1 MTYLNRD
8 ATANF
13 LCQRLHGHTHFLTV
27 TMRPASLALNTLDR
41 RSQLEETVRHFLY
54 RLSRACFKRRH
65 RRRGL
70 TVGSYASIE
79 TGCSGNH
86 LHAHITLACPPNF
99 GYETFEGLILSSVKR
114 CRTLGPEMDL
124 RPIHSTTGL
133 AQYLSKEGQEALLP
147 KAIQDAK
154 Y

>member
-13 LCQRLHGHTHFLTV
+13 LCQRLDGHTHFLTV
-27 TMRPASLALNTLDR
+27 TMRPASLTQNTFDR
-41 RSQLEETVRHFLY
+41 REQLEETVRHFLY

-79 TGCSGNH
+79 TGSSGNH

-99 GYETFEGLILSSVKR
+99 GSERFEGLILSSVKR

-124 RPIHSTTGL
+124 RPIHSTTGF